1 LPQRVFFS
9 GTFQPFDTA
18 LGTLESWTDVWSI
31 TLTTSLT
38 CSGPCAANLS
48 APGDFSYAGVEHN
61 GNGIG
66 GSGGASP
73 GGTPV
78 VQAYLD
84 HTNVFLR
91 SDVNV
96 VFDPRILLAVEGA
109 STFPV
114 EWAAPVDRSASGGA
128 GTFSVVGTLT
138 LTYEYTPVPE
148 PSAALLTGL
157 GLVGLATRR
166 R

>member
-1 LPQRVFFS
+1 M
-9 GTFQPFDTA
+9 FQPFDTA

-38 CSGPCAANLS
+38 CSENCAADIS
-48 APGDFSYAGVEHN
+48 AGGAFSFAGVFHN
-61 GNGIG
+61 GAGTGASG
-66 GSGGASP
+66 GSPP

-78 VQAYLD
+78 VSASLEQT
-84 HTNVFLR
+84 HSFLR

-96 VFDPRILLAVEGA
+96 LFDPRILLAVEGA

-114 EWAAPVDRSASGGA
+114 AWSTAVPLRASGGA

-138 LTYEYTPVPE
+138 LTYDYTPVPE
-148 PSAALLTGL
+148 PSTALLMGI
-157 GLVGLATRR
+157 GLAGLARWLR
-166 R
+166 